1 MTNEEIDHVD
11 PQDLSREN
19 SEKGTTDDVVSA
31 LAGDRDCYWNDKRY
45 SDGATVCD
53 AKVKYK
59 CWSGKWVDIGQC

>member
-1 MTNEEIDHVD
+1 MTDDDDHVE
-11 PQDLSREN
+11 PQDPERE
-19 SEKGTTDDVVSA
+19 SSAMSTTDDIAMA

-53 AKVKYK
+53 ARVRYK

>member
-1 MTNEEIDHVD
+1 MIDEPEHVA
-11 PQDLSREN
+11 PQDPASEN
-19 SEKGTTDDVVSA
+19 SEKGTTDDIAMA
-31 LAGDRDCYWNDKRY
+31 LAGDRDCFWNDKRY